1 MFNYYTSKCELD
13 TKVSQKL
20 EICKQVLIALRDY
33 QQALIRLVY
42 EKWNK
47 GLLEILMQLPTG
59 GGKTVILSEI
69 SVNLPTKGKVA

>member
-1 MFNYYTSKCELD
+1 MFNYYTPKCELH

-20 EICKQVLIALRDY
+20 KIGNQVAIALRDY

-42 EKWNK
+42 EKWDK
-47 GLLEILMQLPTG
+47 GLLKILMQLPTG

-69 SVNLPTKGKVA
+69 SVNLPTKRKVA